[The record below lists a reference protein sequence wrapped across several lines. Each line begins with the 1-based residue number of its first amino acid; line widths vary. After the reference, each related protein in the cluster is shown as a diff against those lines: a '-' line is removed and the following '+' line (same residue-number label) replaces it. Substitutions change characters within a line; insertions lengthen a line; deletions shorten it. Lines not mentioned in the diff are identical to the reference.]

1 VKKSILPSGYDRQG
15 EKLAVSNSKYSL
27 ILEAKVP
34 KGKNE

>member
-1 VKKSILPSGYDRQG
+1 VGTIVKEK
-15 EKLAVSNSKYSL
+15 KLAVSNSKYSL